1 MKDLY
6 LVLISVVISVTVTLL
21 LAERS
26 PRVVVVDRDEIFK
39 SMVVKIEQAT
49 ATDDEKTLELKLEK
63 YRNTKDLLDHKMAE
77 IAKEKNFIIL
87 PKDRVI
93 GGEDLTD
100 QATSLLSDLIEE
112 RKRSND

>member
-1 MKDLY
+1 MRDLY
-6 LVLISVVISVTVTLL
+6 LVLTSVVISVIVTLFL
-21 LAERS
+21 TEQQ
-26 PRVVVVDRDEIFK
+26 PKIVVVDRDEIFK

-100 QATSLLSDLIEE
+100 QAKSLLSDLIEE